1 MKASDILRVK
11 GRGLFTASPS
21 TGLWAAIDTMA
32 DGDVGSVVVLEHG
45 ELVGMLTFREVIAA
59 VRARRGELSDV
70 QVGAVMDRE
79 PLIVEPE
86 ADVNEVRRAML
97 ERHARYVPVMAGG
110 RLDGVISFHDVARA
124 VLEEERFENQQ
135 LKAYIRDWP
144 APQDTGH

>member
-1 MKASDILRVK
+1 MKASDILKVK

-21 TGLWAAIDTMA
+21 TSLWSAIDTMA

-45 ELVGMLTFREVIAA
+45 ELVGMLTFREVIGA
-59 VRARRGELSDV
+59 VRARRGDLTDV
-70 QVGAVMDRE
+70 LVGAVMDRQ
-79 PLIVEPE
+79 PLVVSPA
-86 ADVNEVRRAML
+86 ADVDEVRRAML
-97 ERHARYVPVMAGG
+97 AQHARYVPVMEAG

-144 APQDTGH
+144 APQEAGH